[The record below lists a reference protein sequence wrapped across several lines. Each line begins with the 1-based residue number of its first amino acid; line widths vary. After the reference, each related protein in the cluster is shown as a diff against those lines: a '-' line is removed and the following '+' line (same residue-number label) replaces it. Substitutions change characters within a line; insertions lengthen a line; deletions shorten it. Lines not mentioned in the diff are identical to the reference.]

1 MLYFSLDDGTQMNTD
16 NTDEA
21 RQVSALKAPVAVS
34 TNQCYRENID
44 LTRVRCTILSQP
56 HNRLRMLLI
65 SWGPPLALMLLIF
78 TFSAQPKPAPP
89 AGAGRVYF
97 SGVMPIFTAYDW
109 EALVKKGAHVAG
121 YGLLAALIMRG
132 LLAQG
137 QTPREAAYFAI
148 LLAVSYALTDELH
161 QAFVPGRHAS
171 VLDIG
176 FDYVGAAGVCLLARR
191 LVTKHG
197 FAPREAD

>member
-1 MLYFSLDDGTQMNTD
+1 
-16 NTDEA
+16 
-21 RQVSALKAPVAVS
+21 
-34 TNQCYRENID
+34 
-44 LTRVRCTILSQP
+44 LSEP
-56 HNRLRMLLI
+56 YNRMRMLLI
-65 SWGPPLALMLLIF
+65 TWGPPLALMLLIF
-78 TFSAQPKPAPP
+78 VFSAQSKPAPP

-97 SGVMPIFTAYDW
+97 SGVMPIFTEYGW

-137 QTPREAAYFAI
+137 QAPREAATFAI
-148 LLAVSYALTDELH
+148 LLTASYALTDELH

-176 FDYVGAAGVCLLARR
+176 FDYVGAASVCLLARH
-191 LVTKHG
+191 LVTRWDGDSHG
-197 FAPREAD
+197 